1 MARLTEKSSLIASV
15 LAAIGASVCC
25 VGPLVLL
32 ALGIGGSWVGSLT
45 AMEPYRPFFI
55 GMTLL
60 FLGLAFRKLYLV
72 PQVCTPGTPCADPRT
87 RQRQR
92 LTFWIVTVLL
102 LGLLAVPWFAPLFY
116 RKETP
121 MRKLLIA
128 LLAAIPLTVLA
139 ATPKT
144 VTLAVQNMT
153 CELCPITVK
162 KSLEKVPGVSAVKV
176 DFDRKTAIVTYDADK
191 AQPEALTKATT
202 NAGYPSTVQK

>member
-1 MARLTEKSSLIASV
+1 M
-15 LAAIGASVCC
+15 
-25 VGPLVLL
+25 
-32 ALGIGGSWVGSLT
+32 
-45 AMEPYRPFFI
+45 M
-55 GMTLL
+55 L

-116 RKETP
+116 WKGDS

-128 LLAAIPLTVLA
+128 LLAAIPLAVLA